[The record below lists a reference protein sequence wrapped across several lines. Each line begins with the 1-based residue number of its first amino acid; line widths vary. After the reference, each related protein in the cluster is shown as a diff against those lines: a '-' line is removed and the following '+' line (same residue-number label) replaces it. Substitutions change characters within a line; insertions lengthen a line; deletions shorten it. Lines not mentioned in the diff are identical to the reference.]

1 MKKERKASALILI
14 LSAPSGAGKT
24 TLCKK
29 LAERNPHL
37 YFSVSYTTR
46 FPRPEEKDGHDYFFI
61 RREEFLR
68 KIKGNF
74 FAEWAEVHGAL
85 YGTSGDSL
93 NGAIKENRDIVLN
106 IDVQGALQIKK
117 KYPEAVSVFIVSP
130 TFDDL
135 KVRLKKRKTETGEVI
150 EKRLRQAKKEIAQSG
165 QYDYKI
171 TNRKLEEALEELEE
185 KMAFKKP
192 KLNR

>member
-1 MKKERKASALILI
+1 MRNERKSSALILI

-24 TLCKK
+24 TLCRK
-29 LAERNPHL
+29 LEERNPHF

-46 FPRPEEKDGHDYFFI
+46 HPRPEEKDGRDYFFI
-61 RREEFLR
+61 SREEFSK
-68 KIKGNF
+68 KIKKGF
-74 FAEWAEVHGAL
+74 FAEWAEMHGAL

-93 NGAIKENRDIVLN
+93 NEAIKKNQDVVLN

-117 KYPEAVSVFIVSP
+117 KYPEAVSIFIVSP

-135 KVRLKKRKTETGEVI
+135 KARLKKRKTETKADI
-150 EKRLRQAKKEIAQSG
+150 EKRLHHAKKEIEQSG
-165 QYDYKI
+165 QYDHKI
-171 TNRKLEEALEELEE
+171 VNRKLEEALGEIEE
-185 KMAFKKP
+185 KIAIEKS

>member
-1 MKKERKASALILI
+1 MILI

-24 TLCKK
+24 TLCQK

-46 FPRPEEKDGHDYFFI
+46 LPRPEEKDGRDYFFI
-61 RREEFLR
+61 SREEFSK
-68 KIKGNF
+68 KIKEDF

-85 YGTSGDSL
+85 YGTSSDSL
-93 NGAIKENRDIVLN
+93 NEAIKNSQDVVLN
-106 IDVQGALQIKK
+106 IDVQGAFQIKK

-135 KVRLKKRKTETGEVI
+135 KVRLEKRKTETREDI
-150 EKRLRQAKKEIAQSG
+150 EKRLHHAKEEIEQSG

-171 TNRKLEEALEELEE
+171 TNRKLEDALRELEE
-185 KMAFKKP
+185 KITVEKS

>member
-46 FPRPEEKDGHDYFFI
+46 LPRPEEKDGHDYFFI
-61 RREEFLR
+61 RREEFSR

>member
-1 MKKERKASALILI
+1 MKKEREASALILI

-24 TLCKK
+24 TLCQK

-46 FPRPEEKDGHDYFFI
+46 LPRPEEKDGHDYFFI
-61 RREEFLR
+61 SREEFLK

-93 NGAIKENRDIVLN
+93 NKAIKNSQDVVLN

-130 TFDDL
+130 VFGDL
-135 KVRLKKRKTETGEVI
+135 KERLKKRKTETGEDI
-150 EKRLRQAKKEIAQSG
+150 EKRLRHAKKEIAQSG

-171 TNRKLEEALEELEE
+171 TNRKLEEALGELEE
-185 KMAFKKP
+185 KITFEKSKP
-192 KLNR
+192 NR